1 MMDQGG
7 QCSVPK
13 GEGRAIWIPFFTTQ
27 WLEDFTT
34 GPAHDATENR
44 FFKAWQNLPS
54 GVSLPSRWGT
64 EAILPYPNHRLG
76 EF

>member
-1 MMDQGG
+1 MDQGG

-54 GVSLPSRWGT
+54 GVSVLLQQVQLMTYRKQV
-64 EAILPYPNHRLG
+64 
-76 EF
+76 F